1 MNSSGKIHHWDSTKF
16 CFSTWCSTNC
26 VEIVHAGFQSISDTL
41 SRLFRI
47 EASEGD
53 RKELHGL
60 NQVMSMR
67 YLDITGVARSISRS
81 RNSISGTVRWS
92 RGRRKVC

>member
-16 CFSTWCSTNC
+16 YFSTWYSTNC

-53 RKELHGL
+53 RNELHGL

-81 RNSISGTVRWS
+81 QNSISGVL
-92 RGRRKVC
+92 